1 MIKLSGLKKNYITKD
16 CVIEALKGVSF
27 SVRSGEFLSIMGE
40 SGSGKSTLLN
50 CIGLM
55 DPFDEG
61 EYVLNGIHING
72 MKMKQLNQTRRDNIS
87 FIFQNYELMRN
98 YSVYENIEIPLLAK
112 NVAAKMR
119 KEGILEAAEQLGI
132 QDYLKSYPYQLSGG
146 QQQRVAIAR
155 AMVADN
161 PLILADE
168 PTGALDTTNSVILM
182 EHLLL
187 LKKMNKTII
196 MVTHDKNMAA
206 YSDRVIQIEDGQIS
220 PFSFA

>member
-1 MIKLSGLKKNYITKD
+1 MIKLSDLKKNYITKD

-27 SVRSGEFLSIMGE
+27 SVRHGEFLSIMGE

-61 EYVLNGIHING
+61 EYVLNGIRING
-72 MKMKQLNQTRRDNIS
+72 MKMKQLNQTRRNNIS

-119 KEGILEAAEQLGI
+119 KERILEAAEQLKI

-168 PTGALDTTNSVILM
+168 PTGALDTANSVILM

-206 YSDRVIQIEDGQIS
+206 YSDRTIQIEDGIIIR
-220 PFSFA
+220 